1 MRRMAW
7 LALLVAV
14 PAAALDLGVVF
25 TEVPHATGYRIY
37 VRQVPSPWPTAST
50 PIPVTPTPGET
61 PGEIGAR
68 VPVGATPGATLE
80 VAVTAFDAE
89 QESAFSNV
97 IALAVATWTPTAT
110 ASATPTRTAVDTA
123 TLTRTATETATVIPT
138 STATASAVPTRTALP
153 RPTLRR
159 VWWWW

>member
-1 MRRMAW
+1 MRRWLLAVLF
-7 LALLVAV
+7 LAL

-25 TEVPHATGYRIY
+25 TEVPGVTGYRVY
-37 VRQVPSPWPTAST
+37 VRQVPSPWPTAAT
-50 PIPVTPTPGET
+50 PIPITPTPGET

-68 VPVGATPGATLE
+68 VPVGATPGVTLE
-80 VAVTAFDAE
+80 VAVTAFDAV

-97 IALAVATWTPTAT
+97 IALVVATWTPPATASATATRTASATETATAIPTRTAT
-110 ASATPTRTAVDTA
+110 ASATA
-123 TLTRTATETATVIPT
+123 
-138 STATASAVPTRTALP
+138 TRTALP